1 MNRLQDD
8 YDPYAVE
15 EPSDEEPALSR
26 WAPGPPRPPASP
38 RPPRL
43 RTKVGPQPPDLLRF
57 PGPFGYSGQRFGT
70 LSHPAVVC
78 GTPPGVLVRSC
89 SHGGGRIEIGAGK
102 GHSPYSG
109 IKRKIQKP

>member
-26 WAPGPPRPPASP
+26 WAPVPPRSPASP

-43 RTKVGPQPPDLLRF
+43 RTKVRPQPPDSLRLS
-57 PGPFGYSGQRFGT
+57 GPCGYPVQRFGT

-89 SHGGGRIEIGAGK
+89 GHGGGRIEIGAGK
-102 GHSPYSG
+102 GYSLYSG
-109 IKRKIQKP
+109 ITHKI

>member
-26 WAPGPPRPPASP
+26 WAPAPRRPPATL

-43 RTKVGPQPPDLLRF
+43 RTKVRQPPDSPRL
-57 PGPFGYSGQRFGT
+57 PGPCGYSGQRFGT
-70 LSHPAVVC
+70 LSQPTVVC
-78 GTPPGVLVRSC
+78 GLRWGFW
-89 SHGGGRIEIGAGK
+89 
-102 GHSPYSG
+102 
-109 IKRKIQKP
+109 